1 MLSNITAKL
10 KRRKEAFMSISSTI
24 FLFVAFL
31 SESIA
36 INKEVLLW
44 EYFMN
49 SQSIL
54 NLLLLY
60 FFIVLVFIVVN
71 EVKDCSK
78 GLFKLFQNDLIF
90 RNTEIA

>member
-1 MLSNITAKL
+1 
-10 KRRKEAFMSISSTI
+10 
-24 FLFVAFL
+24 
-31 SESIA
+31 
-36 INKEVLLW
+36 
-44 EYFMN
+44 MN

-60 FFIVLVFIVVN
+60 FFIVIVFIVVN